1 MKNIE
6 EIIRNNREYFDQEEP
21 SSGHDL
27 RFSKKLENRGRI
39 VFLVRISTIAA
50 GFVILAGLW
59 FLYQP
64 TSRMI
69 NSEAQLTLGV
79 LRPEYKEAEQF
90 YTASLKQKI
99 NELNAISCIPDW
111 KKTALLQEIEEIKE
125 NDFQLL
131 KELQQNPTNEV
142 LVETI
147 LNQYKT
153 KLELLDELLVRLQPI
168 CNNIN
173 INSHETNESAL

>member
-1 MKNIE
+1 
-6 EIIRNNREYFDQEEP
+6 
-21 SSGHDL
+21 
-27 RFSKKLENRGRI
+27 
-39 VFLVRISTIAA
+39 
-50 GFVILAGLW
+50 
-59 FLYQP
+59 
-64 TSRMI
+64 
-69 NSEAQLTLGV
+69 
-79 LRPEYKEAEQF
+79 
-90 YTASLKQKI
+90 
-99 NELNAISCIPDW
+99 LNTISCIPDW

-142 LVETI
+142 LVEAI

>member
-27 RFSKKLENRGRI
+27 RFSKKLENRERI

-79 LRPEYKEAEQF
+79 LRPEYKEVEH
-90 YTASLKQKI
+90 SI
-99 NELNAISCIPDW
+99 
-111 KKTALLQEIEEIKE
+111 
-125 NDFQLL
+125 
-131 KELQQNPTNEV
+131 QQV
-142 LVETI
+142 
-147 LNQYKT
+147 
-153 KLELLDELLVRLQPI
+153 
-168 CNNIN
+168 
-173 INSHETNESAL
+173 